1 MLSSSQLD
9 TYEYPRLN
17 QDEYGGVMNS
27 IVKSIFFV
35 LGVLSLVACQSTGIA
50 SGNSTKSSE
59 TTRQATEYVLGSGDQ
74 LRIIVFGEDN
84 LSGEFVVDSSGFI
97 SMPLIG
103 EVAAGQK
110 TIRDFQRSVEAKLLD
125 GYLKDPRVS
134 AEVLNFRPYYIL
146 GEVTTSGEYPF
157 SNGLTVLNAV
167 ATAGG
172 FTYRA
177 NTKVVYIKRAG
188 EQNEV
193 QYPLTV
199 STAVQPGDTIRVAE
213 RLF

>member
-1 MLSSSQLD
+1 MGAHMLKTIQFLACII
-9 TYEYPRLN
+9 
-17 QDEYGGVMNS
+17 GC
-27 IVKSIFFV
+27 FV
-35 LGVLSLVACQSTGIA
+35 LASCGTSGIA
-50 SGNSTKSSE
+50 SGTDVEKSE
-59 TTRQATEYVLGSGDQ
+59 TTREASEYKLGAGDQ
-74 LRIIVFGEDN
+74 LRIIVFGEEN
-84 LSGEFVVDSSGFI
+84 LSGEFIIDNSGFV

-103 EVAAGQK
+103 EVEAGQK
-110 TIRDFQRSVEAKLLD
+110 SVREFQKSVEAKLLD
-125 GYLKDPRVS
+125 GYLKNPSVS

-157 SNGLTVLNAV
+157 SGGLTVLNAV

-188 EQNEV
+188 EQTEI

-199 STAVQPGDTIRVAE
+199 STAVQPGDTIRIAE

>member
-1 MLSSSQLD
+1 MLSFSQLD
-9 TYEYPRLN
+9 SFDEPRFNRL
-17 QDEYGGVMNS
+17 EYGGYMQITIKLLMLLLVC
-27 IVKSIFFV
+27 FV
-35 LGVLSLVACQSTGIA
+35 LTACQSTGIA
-50 SGNSTKSSE
+50 SGNGSKSSE
-59 TTRQATEYVLGSGDQ
+59 TTRDATEYVLGSGDQ
-74 LRIIVFGEDN
+74 LRLIVFGEEN
-84 LSGEFVVDSSGFI
+84 LSGEFVVDSRGYI
-97 SMPLIG
+97 AMPLIG
-103 EVAAGQK
+103 EVEAGQK
-110 TIRDFQRSVEAKLLD
+110 TIREFQRAVENKLLD

-177 NTKVVYIKRAG
+177 NTKMVYIKRAG

-193 QYPLTV
+193 QFPLTV

>member
-1 MLSSSQLD
+1 
-9 TYEYPRLN
+9 
-17 QDEYGGVMNS
+17 MN
-27 IVKSIFFV
+27 IIIKSLFFI
-35 LGVLSLVACQSTGIA
+35 LGCLALAACQSTGIA
-50 SGNSTKSSE
+50 SGNSVKSSE
-59 TTRQATEYVLGSGDQ
+59 TTREATEYVLGSGDQ
-74 LRIIVFGEDN
+74 LRIIVFGEEN

-110 TIRDFQRSVEAKLLD
+110 SIREFQRSVESKLLD

>member
-1 MLSSSQLD
+1 M
-9 TYEYPRLN
+9 RN
-17 QDEYGGVMNS
+17 
-27 IVKSIFFV
+27 IVKYLVIFV
-35 LGVLSLVACQSTGIA
+35 GCCLIVSCETSGIA
-50 SGNSTKSSE
+50 SGTQVATSE
-59 TTRQATEYVLGSGDQ
+59 TREVSEYKLGAGDQ
-74 LRIIVFGEDN
+74 VRIIVFGEEN
-84 LSGEFVVDSSGFI
+84 LSGEFLIDSSGYI

-103 EVAAGQK
+103 EIEAGQK
-110 TIRDFQRSVEAKLLD
+110 SIREFQRSIEAKLLD
-125 GYLKDPRVS
+125 GYLNDPRVS

-157 SNGLTVLNAV
+157 SGGLTVLNAV

-177 NTKVVYIKRAG
+177 NKKVVYIKRAG
-188 EQNEV
+188 EQDEI

>member
-1 MLSSSQLD
+1 MCL
-9 TYEYPRLN
+9 
-17 QDEYGGVMNS
+17 
-27 IVKSIFFV
+27 
-35 LGVLSLVACQSTGIA
+35 LGCVVLSACQSTGIA
-50 SGNSTKSSE
+50 AGNGSTSSE
-59 TTRQATEYVLGSGDQ
+59 TTREVTEYVLGSGDQ
-74 LRIIVFGEDN
+74 LRVIVFGEDN
-84 LSGEFVVDSSGFI
+84 LSGEFVIDSRGFI

-103 EVAAGQK
+103 EVEAGQK
-110 TIRDFQRSVEAKLLD
+110 TIREFQRSVENKLLD
-125 GYLKDPRVS
+125 GYLKDVS
-134 AEVLNFRPYYIL
+134 AEMLNFRPYYIL

-172 FTYRA
+172 FSYRA

-188 EQNEV
+188 EQNEI

>member
-1 MLSSSQLD
+1 MLSFSQLD
-9 TYEYPRLN
+9 SHAQPRFN
-17 QDEYGGVMNS
+17 KIEYGGQMQNILKTAVL
-27 IVKSIFFV
+27 FFGC
-35 LGVLSLVACQSTGIA
+35 LVLSACQSTGIA
-50 SGNSTKSSE
+50 SGNSVQSSE
-59 TTRQATEYVLGSGDQ
+59 TSRQATEYVLGSGDQ

-84 LSGEFVVDSSGFI
+84 LSGEFVIDSRGYV

-103 EVAAGQK
+103 EVEAGNK
-110 TIRDFQRSVEAKLLD
+110 TIREFQRSIEAKLLD

-134 AEVLNFRPYYIL
+134 AEMLNFRPYYIL
-146 GEVTTSGEYPF
+146 GEVTTSGEYPY

-177 NTKVVYIKRAG
+177 NKKVIFIKRAG
-188 EQNEV
+188 EQNEIE
-193 QYPLTV
+193 YPLTV

>member
-1 MLSSSQLD
+1 MNNLS
-9 TYEYPRLN
+9 
-17 QDEYGGVMNS
+17 
-27 IVKSIFFV
+27 KSLVCLLGCFV
-35 LGVLSLVACQSTGIA
+35 LSACQSTGIA
-50 SGNSTKSSE
+50 AGNGTAASE
-59 TTRQATEYVLGSGDQ
+59 TTREVTEYVLGSGDQ
-74 LRIIVFGEDN
+74 LRVIVFGEDN
-84 LSGEFVVDSSGFI
+84 LSGEFVIDSRGYI

-103 EVAAGQK
+103 EVEAGQK
-110 TIRDFQRSVEAKLLD
+110 TIREFQRSVEAKLLD

-134 AEVLNFRPYYIL
+134 AEMLNFRPYYIL

-172 FTYRA
+172 FSYRA

-188 EQNEV
+188 EQNEI

>member
-1 MLSSSQLD
+1 MIKILGLFFSVTTLLLLAGCESS
-9 TYEYPRLN
+9 
-17 QDEYGGVMNS
+17 
-27 IVKSIFFV
+27 
-35 LGVLSLVACQSTGIA
+35 GIA
-50 SGNSTKSSE
+50 SGNQTTSSE
-59 TTRQATEYVLGSGDQ
+59 TSREVTEYKLGAGDQ

-84 LSGEFVVDSSGFI
+84 LSGEFIIDNSGFV

-103 EVAAGQK
+103 EVEAGKKSIREFQK
-110 TIRDFQRSVEAKLLD
+110 AVETKLLD
-125 GYLKDPRVS
+125 GYLKDPKVS

-146 GEVTTSGEYPF
+146 GEVTSSGEYPY
-157 SNGLTVLNAV
+157 SGGLTVLNAV

-188 EQNEV
+188 EQTEV

-199 STAVQPGDTIRVAE
+199 STPVQPGDTIRVSE

>member
-1 MLSSSQLD
+1 MKKI
-9 TYEYPRLN
+9 T
-17 QDEYGGVMNS
+17 
-27 IVKSIFFV
+27 KSLMCL
-35 LGVLSLVACQSTGIA
+35 LGCVVLSACQSTGIA
-50 SGNSTKSSE
+50 SGNGTTSSE
-59 TTRQATEYVLGSGDQ
+59 TTREVTEYVLGSGDQ
-74 LRIIVFGEDN
+74 LRVIVFGEDN
-84 LSGEFVVDSSGFI
+84 LSGEFVIDSRGYI

-103 EVAAGQK
+103 EVEAGKK
-110 TIRDFQRSVEAKLLD
+110 TIREFQRSVENKLLD

-134 AEVLNFRPYYIL
+134 AEMLNFRPYYIL

-172 FTYRA
+172 FSYRA

-188 EQNEV
+188 EQNEI

>member
-1 MLSSSQLD
+1 MQKTLKTLMCL
-9 TYEYPRLN
+9 T
-17 QDEYGGVMNS
+17 GC
-27 IVKSIFFV
+27 IV
-35 LGVLSLVACQSTGIA
+35 LTACQSTGIA
-50 SGNSTKSSE
+50 SGNSTTSSE
-59 TTRQATEYVLGSGDQ
+59 TTREVSEYVLGSGDQ
-74 LRIIVFGEDN
+74 LRIIVFGEEN
-84 LSGEFVVDSSGFI
+84 LSGEFVIDSRGFV

-103 EVAAGQK
+103 EVEAGQK
-110 TIRDFQRSVEAKLLD
+110 TIRDFQRSVENKLLD

-134 AEVLNFRPYYIL
+134 AEMLNFRPYYIL

-172 FTYRA
+172 FSYRA
-177 NTKVVYIKRAG
+177 NTKSIYIKRAG

-199 STAVQPGDTIRVAE
+199 STAVRPGDTIRVAE

>member
-1 MLSSSQLD
+1 MLKILGFIIGAMTLLSV
-9 TYEYPRLN
+9 
-17 QDEYGGVMNS
+17 GGCETS
-27 IVKSIFFV
+27 
-35 LGVLSLVACQSTGIA
+35 GIA
-50 SGNSTKSSE
+50 SGNQTASSE
-59 TTRQATEYVLGSGDQ
+59 SSREVTEYKLGAGDQ

-84 LSGEFVVDSSGFI
+84 LSGEFIIDNSGYV

-103 EVAAGQK
+103 EVEAGKKSIREFQK
-110 TIRDFQRSVEAKLLD
+110 AIEVKLLD
-125 GYLKDPRVS
+125 GYLKDPKVS

-146 GEVTTSGEYPF
+146 GEVTTSGEYPY
-157 SNGLTVLNAV
+157 SGGLTVLNAV

-188 EQNEV
+188 EQTEV

-199 STAVQPGDTIRVAE
+199 STAVQPGDTIRVSE

>member
-1 MLSSSQLD
+1 
-9 TYEYPRLN
+9 
-17 QDEYGGVMNS
+17 MN
-27 IVKSIFFV
+27 KFTTSIFCV
-35 LGVLSLVACQSTGIA
+35 LGCLLLFGCETSGIA
-50 SGNSTKSSE
+50 SGTDVTKSESTREVSE
-59 TTRQATEYVLGSGDQ
+59 YKLGAGDQ
-74 LRIIVFGEDN
+74 LRLIVFGEEN
-84 LSGEFVVDSSGFI
+84 LSGEFIVDNSGFVSI
-97 SMPLIG
+97 PLIG
-103 EVAAGQK
+103 EVEAGRKSIREFQK
-110 TIRDFQRSVEAKLLD
+110 SVETKLLD
-125 GYLKDPRVS
+125 GYLKNPSVS

-157 SNGLTVLNAV
+157 SGGLTVLNAV

-188 EQNEV
+188 EQTEV

-199 STAVQPGDTIRVAE
+199 STAVQPGDTIRIAE

>member
-1 MLSSSQLD
+1 MQNFLKFLTCLIGAAALVGCASS
-9 TYEYPRLN
+9 
-17 QDEYGGVMNS
+17 
-27 IVKSIFFV
+27 
-35 LGVLSLVACQSTGIA
+35 GIA
-50 SGNSTKSSE
+50 SGS
-59 TTRQATEYVLGSGDQ
+59 QAVKAESREVTEYKLGSGDQ
-74 LRIIVFGEDN
+74 LRIIVFGEEN
-84 LSGEFVVDSSGFI
+84 LSGEFIIDNSGYV

-103 EVAAGQK
+103 EIEAGNKSIREFQK
-110 TIRDFQRSVEAKLLD
+110 AVESKLLE

-157 SNGLTVLNAV
+157 SGGLTVLNAV

-188 EQNEV
+188 EQNEI

-199 STAVQPGDTIRVAE
+199 STAVQPGDTIRISE

>member
-1 MLSSSQLD
+1 MKTIIYQLALMIGFLTLTGCASS
-9 TYEYPRLN
+9 
-17 QDEYGGVMNS
+17 
-27 IVKSIFFV
+27 
-35 LGVLSLVACQSTGIA
+35 GIA
-50 SGNSTKSSE
+50 AGT
-59 TTRQATEYVLGSGDQ
+59 QAPKAESREVTEYKLGSGDQ
-74 LRIIVFGEDN
+74 LRIIVFGEEN
-84 LSGEFVVDSSGFI
+84 LSGEFIIDNSGYV

-103 EVAAGQK
+103 EIEAQRK
-110 TIRDFQRSVEAKLLD
+110 SIREFQRSVEAKLLE

-157 SNGLTVLNAV
+157 SGGLTVLNAV

-213 RLF
+213 RMF

>member
-1 MLSSSQLD
+1 MQKTVKYIIMLIGASLLASCASS
-9 TYEYPRLN
+9 
-17 QDEYGGVMNS
+17 
-27 IVKSIFFV
+27 
-35 LGVLSLVACQSTGIA
+35 GIA
-50 SGNSTKSSE
+50 SGTAPTSTQ
-59 TTRQATEYVLGSGDQ
+59 TREVTEYKLGAGDQ
-74 LRIIVFGEDN
+74 LRIIVFGEEN
-84 LSGEFVVDSSGFI
+84 LSGEFIIDNSGYV
-97 SMPLIG
+97 SMPLVG
-103 EVAAGQK
+103 EIEAGK
-110 TIRDFQRSVEAKLLD
+110 KSIREFQRSVEAKLLD

-157 SNGLTVLNAV
+157 SGGLTVLNAV

-177 NTKVVYIKRAG
+177 NTKTVFIKRAG
-188 EQNEV
+188 EQNEIE
-193 QYPLTV
+193 YPLTV

>member
-1 MLSSSQLD
+1 MKNLSKL
-9 TYEYPRLN
+9 L
-17 QDEYGGVMNS
+17 VCL
-27 IVKSIFFV
+27 
-35 LGVLSLVACQSTGIA
+35 LGCVALSACQSTGIA
-50 SGNSTKSSE
+50 SGNGTAASE
-59 TTRQATEYVLGSGDQ
+59 TTRKATEYVLGSGDQ
-74 LRIIVFGEDN
+74 LRVIVFGEDN
-84 LSGEFVVDSSGFI
+84 LSGEFVIDSRGYI

-103 EVAAGQK
+103 EVEAGQK
-110 TIRDFQRSVEAKLLD
+110 TIREFQRSVEAKLLD

-134 AEVLNFRPYYIL
+134 AEMLNFRPYYIL

-172 FTYRA
+172 FSYRA

-188 EQNEV
+188 EQNEI

>member
-1 MLSSSQLD
+1 MNNLS
-9 TYEYPRLN
+9 
-17 QDEYGGVMNS
+17 
-27 IVKSIFFV
+27 KSLVCLLGCFV
-35 LGVLSLVACQSTGIA
+35 LNACQSTGIA
-50 SGNSTKSSE
+50 SGNGTAASE
-59 TTRQATEYVLGSGDQ
+59 TTREVTEYVLGSGDQ
-74 LRIIVFGEDN
+74 LRVIVFGEDN
-84 LSGEFVVDSSGFI
+84 LSGEFVIDSRGYI

-103 EVAAGQK
+103 EVEAGQK
-110 TIRDFQRSVEAKLLD
+110 TIREFQRSVEAKLLD

-134 AEVLNFRPYYIL
+134 AEMLNFRPYYIL

-172 FTYRA
+172 FSYRA

-188 EQNEV
+188 EQNEI